1 LREPREGQER
11 ERHYLVLSRSCADLY
26 EEIAE
31 LFADRPSIEV
41 VVDRRRGL
49 DGMPEIPA
57 ARKRRAER
65 RRRRRQAS
73 MTLVLPEPGKEGPVG
88 ARKAAR
94 SVTFAVS
101 ASARSL
107 SE

>member
-26 EEIAE
+26 EEVAR
-31 LFADRPSIEV
+31 LFADESRIEV

-49 DGMPEIPA
+49 DGMTEIPA

-73 MTLVLPEPGKEGPVG
+73 MTLMLPEPAKEVQAGRGRLPE
-88 ARKAAR
+88 
-94 SVTFAVS
+94 VS
-101 ASARSL
+101 RL
-107 SE
+107 RLR

>member
-1 LREPREGQER
+1 LREPRVGQEGR
-11 ERHYLVLSRSCADLY
+11 RNILVLSRSCADLY

-49 DGMPEIPA
+49 DGMTEIPA

-65 RRRRRQAS
+65 RRQRRQAS
-73 MTLVLPEPGKEGPVG
+73 MTLVLPEPAKQG
-88 ARKAAR
+88 R
-94 SVTFAVS
+94 
-101 ASARSL
+101 
-107 SE
+107 

>member
-49 DGMPEIPA
+49 DGMTEIPA

-73 MTLVLPEPGKEGPVG
+73 MTLVLPRPAKGGPVG

-94 SVTFAVS
+94 SVTSAVS
-101 ASARSL
+101 ASARGQA
-107 SE
+107 